1 MNLTR
6 ISRVRFLSIVPPQV
20 MQIVRHM
27 NRKIIKS
34 TPFGSVG
41 VIWTEV
47 NDNPKI
53 IRILL
58 SKPGLSSEDQVSELH
73 PNSEESSCAEID
85 DVATAI
91 KGLLEGEEI
100 EFSLDVAD
108 LSLCTEF
115 QQLVLRAEHRIPRG
129 SVSTYRLIAE
139 YLGKRNG
146 ARAVGNAL
154 ADNPFPL
161 IVPCHRAIRSDRHLG
176 GYQGGLEMKRALL
189 EKEGIPFDDAG
200 RVVCAQFH
208 YERIASN
215 KGIQPTR

>member
-1 MNLTR
+1 
-6 ISRVRFLSIVPPQV
+6 
-20 MQIVRHM
+20 M

-34 TPFGSVG
+34 TPFGPVG
-41 VIWTEV
+41 VIWTGL
-47 NDNPKI
+47 NDKPEI
-53 IRILL
+53 VRILL
-58 SKPGLSSEDQVSELH
+58 SKPGLSAEDQVSELY
-73 PNSEESSCAEID
+73 PNSQPSSCPEID
-85 DVATAI
+85 DVTIAI

-100 EFSLDVAD
+100 EFSLDVMD

-129 SVSTYRLIAE
+129 SISTYQLIAE

-154 ADNPFPL
+154 ANNPFPL

-189 EKEGIPFDDAG
+189 EKEGIPFDDTG
-200 RVVCAQFH
+200 RVAFAQFH
-208 YERIASN
+208 YERIMSN
-215 KGIQPTR
+215 NSINLTAKSVAA

>member
-1 MNLTR
+1 
-6 ISRVRFLSIVPPQV
+6 
-20 MQIVRHM
+20 M

-41 VIWTEV
+41 VIWTGL

-53 IRILL
+53 VRILL
-58 SKPGLSSEDQVSELH
+58 SKPGLSAEDQASEFY
-73 PNSEESSCAEID
+73 PNSQTSSCAEID
-85 DVATAI
+85 SVATAI

-108 LSLCTEF
+108 LSLCTDF

-129 SVSTYRLIAE
+129 SISTYQLIAE
-139 YLGKRNG
+139 YLGKKNG

-154 ADNPFPL
+154 ATNPFPL

-189 EKEGIPFDDAG
+189 EKEGMPFDDAG
-200 RVVCAQFH
+200 RVACAQFH
-208 YERIASN
+208 YQRIMSN
-215 KGIQPTR
+215 KGVQPTPAFGEKP

>member
-1 MNLTR
+1 
-6 ISRVRFLSIVPPQV
+6 
-20 MQIVRHM
+20 M
-27 NRKIIKS
+27 NRNIVKS

-41 VIWTEV
+41 VIWSGL

-53 IRILL
+53 VRILL
-58 SKPGLSSEDQVSELH
+58 SKPGLSAEDQVSELY
-73 PNSEESSCAEID
+73 PNSQESSCTEID

-91 KGLLEGEEI
+91 KALLEGEEI
-100 EFSLDVAD
+100 KFSLDVTD

-129 SVSTYRLIAE
+129 SISSYQLIAE

-154 ADNPFPL
+154 ANNPFPL

-189 EKEGIPFDDAG
+189 DKEGIPFDDAG
-200 RVVCAQFH
+200 RVACAQFH
-208 YERIASN
+208 YERTISN
-215 KGIQPTR
+215 KGIQPIR

>member
-1 MNLTR
+1 
-6 ISRVRFLSIVPPQV
+6 
-20 MQIVRHM
+20 M

-41 VIWTEV
+41 VIWTGL

-58 SKPGLSSEDQVSELH
+58 SKPGLSAEDQVPKLY
-73 PNSEESSCAEID
+73 PNSQVSSCSEID

-91 KGLLEGEEI
+91 KRLLEGEEI
-100 EFSLDVAD
+100 EFSLDVVN

-115 QQLVLRAEHRIPRG
+115 QKVVLRAEHRIPRG
-129 SVSTYRLIAE
+129 SISTYQLIAG

-154 ADNPFPL
+154 ANNPFPL

-189 EKEGIPFDDAG
+189 EKEGIPFDDTG
-200 RVVCAQFH
+200 RVAYTQFH
-208 YERIASN
+208 YERIISD
-215 KGIQPTR
+215 KGIQPT

>member
-1 MNLTR
+1 
-6 ISRVRFLSIVPPQV
+6 
-20 MQIVRHM
+20 M
-27 NRKIIKS
+27 NRKIIKL

-41 VIWTEV
+41 VIWTGL

-53 IRILL
+53 VRIVL
-58 SKPGLSSEDQVSELH
+58 SKPGLSAEDQVSEFY
-73 PNSEESSCAEID
+73 PNSQTSSCAEID

-108 LSLCTEF
+108 LTLCTEF

-129 SVSTYRLIAE
+129 RISTYRLIAE
-139 YLGKRNG
+139 YMGKRNG

-154 ADNPFPL
+154 ANNPFPL

-189 EKEGIPFDDAG
+189 EKEGICFDDTG
-200 RVVCAQFH
+200 RVACAQFH
-208 YERIASN
+208 YERIIWN
-215 KGIQPTR
+215 KGIEPTR

>member
-1 MNLTR
+1 
-6 ISRVRFLSIVPPQV
+6 
-20 MQIVRHM
+20 M

-41 VIWTEV
+41 VIWTGL

-53 IRILL
+53 VRILL
-58 SKPGLSSEDQVSELH
+58 SKPGLSAEDQVSELY
-73 PNSEESSCAEID
+73 PNLQASSCAEID

-91 KGLLEGEEI
+91 KRLLEGEDI
-100 EFSLDVAD
+100 ELSLNIAD

-129 SVSTYRLIAE
+129 SISTYKLIAE

-154 ADNPFPL
+154 ANNPFPL
-161 IVPCHRAIRSDRHLG
+161 IVPCHRAIRSDRQLG

-189 EKEGIPFDDAG
+189 ENEDIPFDDTG
-200 RVVCAQFH
+200 RVTCTQFH
-208 YERIASN
+208 YDKIMSN
-215 KGIQPTR
+215 KGSQPTR

>member
-1 MNLTR
+1 MR
-6 ISRVRFLSIVPPQV
+6 ASIQ
-20 MQIVRHM
+20 HM

-41 VIWTEV
+41 IIWAGLNE
-47 NDNPKI
+47 NSRI

-58 SKPGLSSEDQVSELH
+58 SKPGLSAEKQVSGLY
-73 PNSEESSCAEID
+73 PDSQAFSCKLVEHLAD
-85 DVATAI
+85 SI
-91 KGLLEGEEI
+91 KGLLEGDKI
-100 EFSLDVAD
+100 GFSLDVAD

-115 QQLVLRAEHRIPRG
+115 QRNVLRAEHSIPRG

-139 YLGKRNG
+139 YLGKSNG

-154 ADNPFPL
+154 ATNPFPL

-189 EKEGIPFDDAG
+189 ENEGLLFDNAG
-200 RVVCAQFH
+200 RVTCEEFH
-208 YERIASN
+208 YAKPLHIPASIKNER
-215 KGIQPTR
+215 